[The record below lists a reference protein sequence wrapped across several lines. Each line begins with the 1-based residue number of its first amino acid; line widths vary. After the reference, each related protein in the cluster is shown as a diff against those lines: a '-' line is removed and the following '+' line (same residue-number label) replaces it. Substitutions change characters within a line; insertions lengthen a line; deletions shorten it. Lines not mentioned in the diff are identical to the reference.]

1 MTAKTFFIIL
11 FTVIITIFLVINT
24 DAVEFN
30 FIVAKANISKLL
42 VIGVCT
48 IIGFIL
54 GYIAAKPK
62 RTFTSYDDHAE
73 VIEAKPQT
81 GLSEEDKNYIS

>member
-62 RTFTSYDDHAE
+62 RTLTSYDDHAE